1 MSRTGTSRSGPSSQ
15 SDAESG
21 LGSQPR
27 ALAAR
32 MSASRSARIWS
43 LVAVQAA
50 SRGAAVSAA
59 DVCAASLATV
69 AVSGAGLT
77 AATRAGS
84 GHVMCATD
92 EVSEQIA
99 ELELTLGEGPGPDA
113 AAAGGPVLS
122 SDLGADDAAA
132 RWPGFAPA
140 ARQAGVAAVFA
151 FPLQIGAIRVG
162 VLEMYRRQPGPL
174 SADQLGD
181 ALVFADTAA
190 VLLLESKDRAA
201 AGPWPQAGPGGQPQ
215 FLALHR
221 AEIDQAT
228 GMLTEQL
235 EVGIEEAFV
244 RLRAYAYAHERR
256 LTEVA
261 RDIVARRLRLPVD
274 PDVPADGAR

>member
-1 MSRTGTSRSGPSSQ
+1 MP
-15 SDAESG
+15 
-21 LGSQPR
+21 
-27 ALAAR
+27 
-32 MSASRSARIWS
+32 ASRSARIWS
-43 LVAVQAA
+43 LVAVHAA
-50 SRGAAVSAA
+50 SRGDAVSAA
-59 DVCAASLATV
+59 DVCTASLAAV
-69 AVSGAGLT
+69 AVTGAGMT
-77 AATRAGS
+77 AASRAGS
-84 GHVMCATD
+84 GHVMYATD

-99 ELELTLGEGPGPDA
+99 ELQLTLGEGPCPDA

-122 SDLGADDAAA
+122 SDLGADDVAV
-132 RWPGFAPA
+132 RWPIFAPA
-140 ARQAGVAAVFA
+140 ARQAGAGAVFA

-181 ALVFADTAA
+181 ALVFADIAA
-190 VLLLESKDRAA
+190 VLLLESRDRGAGGAA
-201 AGPWPQAGPGGQPQ
+201 PQAGPGGQPPY
-215 FLALHR
+215 LALHR

-235 EVGIEEAFV
+235 GVGIEEAFL

-261 RDIVARRLRLPVD
+261 RDIVGRRLRLPLD